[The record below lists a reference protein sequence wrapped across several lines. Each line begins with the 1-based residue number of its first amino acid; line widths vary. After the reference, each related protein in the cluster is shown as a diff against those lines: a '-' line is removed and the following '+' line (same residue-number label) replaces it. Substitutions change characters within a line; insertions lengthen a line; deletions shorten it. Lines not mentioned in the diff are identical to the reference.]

1 MESRSTTSKDQYFPS
16 KKAALFIFL
25 VDIKNWPYFS
35 VSEGNGKKNMST
47 ICSSPNNSCRAAI
60 VCNIFPLRFLF
71 CISTLF
77 SIICLRFIGCD
88 CIGHCASMWR
98 NSGAKEASQR
108 SGVTL
113 HPNPV
118 IFFPYILT
126 CIQIHM
132 VNLFMPF
139 WERQKIMPLCI
150 SMYGG
155 QLKVVTRVKLFNI
168 HLWHPASE
176 HCCCQQQ
183 TN

>member
-1 MESRSTTSKDQYFPS
+1 M
-16 KKAALFIFL
+16 
-25 VDIKNWPYFS
+25 
-35 VSEGNGKKNMST
+35 GKKTCQQFVPHQT
-47 ICSSPNNSCRAAI
+47 IAVEQQLSAI
-60 VCNIFPLRFLF
+60 SFRYGSFFVFPQ
-71 CISTLF
+71 LF

-168 HLWHPASE
+168 HLWHSASE